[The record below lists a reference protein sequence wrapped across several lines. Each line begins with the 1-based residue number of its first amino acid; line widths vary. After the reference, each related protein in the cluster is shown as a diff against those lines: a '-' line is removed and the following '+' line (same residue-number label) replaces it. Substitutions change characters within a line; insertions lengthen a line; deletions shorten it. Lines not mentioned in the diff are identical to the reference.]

1 MPKLD
6 NNIRYLQIAFN
17 YNLRMAYR
25 LLPEVTPS
33 NRILIEAG
41 TPFIKREGFRGIAA
55 ISQRWRGHVV
65 ADLKT
70 ADGAVDEV
78 NLARQAGATAATVLG
93 HSPVETLDLFIMRCN
108 QLNMI
113 SMIDMLGVDDPLK
126 VMRPLKIQ
134 PDVVVIHR
142 GRDEESNSAKTI
154 RYRHINRV
162 RSKYNVL
169 ISVAGGVDLKEARS
183 AVFNGANIVVAN
195 LVQPGDKW
203 SGILTSEDIA
213 TVSRQF
219 LETIS

>member
-1 MPKLD
+1 
-6 NNIRYLQIAFN
+6 
-17 YNLRMAYR
+17 
-25 LLPEVTPS
+25 
-33 NRILIEAG
+33 
-41 TPFIKREGFRGIAA
+41 
-55 ISQRWRGHVV
+55 VV

-93 HSPVETLDLFIMRCN
+93 HSPLETLDLFIMRCN

-113 SMIDMLGVDDPLK
+113 SMIDMLGIDDPLK

-162 RSKYNVL
+162 RSKYNYRWL
-169 ISVAGGVDLKEARS
+169 AGWISRKPAAQSLTVPISSLQTWCSPEINGVAS
-183 AVFNGANIVVAN
+183 
-195 LVQPGDKW
+195 
-203 SGILTSEDIA
+203 
-213 TVSRQF
+213 
-219 LETIS
+219 